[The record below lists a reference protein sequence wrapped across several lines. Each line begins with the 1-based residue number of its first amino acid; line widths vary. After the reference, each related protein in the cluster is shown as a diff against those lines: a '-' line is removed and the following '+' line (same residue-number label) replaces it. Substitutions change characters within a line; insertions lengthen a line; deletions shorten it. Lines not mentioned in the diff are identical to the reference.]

1 MSTYTQQKRAG
12 LGSLLGDIPNGIS
25 RRITLPKVS
34 LFGFIIVG
42 ALVAFEIFNYSTTEF
57 ALTDLL
63 GNLEFAGV
71 GWATILAL
79 AFCGMDFAGIARLFS
94 PQHVKEKPLE
104 LWYLLGA
111 WFLAAT
117 MNAMLTWWAISVSL
131 LQHEGLGN
139 EIINRETLLSSVP
152 IFVALLVWLI
162 RVLMIGTFTL
172 SGARL
177 ITSGPTEMKKRR
189 LFSGSVVHTHHKTGA
204 QGQAPISQKPTSE
217 TVSNDNGN
225 SNIRPAMTGRE

>member
-1 MSTYTQQKRAG
+1 MSTYTHQKRAG
-12 LGSLLGDIPNGIS
+12 LSSLFGDISSGIT
-25 RRITLPKVS
+25 RRITLPKIS
-34 LFGFIIVG
+34 LFGIIIVG

-57 ALTDLL
+57 ALADLL
-63 GNLEFAGV
+63 GSLEFAGV

-94 PQHVKEKPLE
+94 PQHSKEKPFE
-104 LWYLLGA
+104 IWYLLGA

-131 LQHEGLGN
+131 LQHPGLGN

-177 ITSGPTEMKKRR
+177 ITRVSTETKKRHQ
-189 LFSGSVVHTHHKTGA
+189 FSGSVAHTHHKTGA
-204 QGQAPISQKPTSE
+204 LGRAPINQKPTTE

-225 SNIRPAMTGRE
+225 SNIRPTMSGRE

>member
-1 MSTYTQQKRAG
+1 MSTYTHQKRTG
-12 LGSLLGDIPNGIS
+12 LISLWGDITNGIA
-25 RRITLPKVS
+25 RRFTLPKIS

-57 ALTDLL
+57 ALQDLL
-63 GNLEFAGV
+63 GSLEFAGV

-94 PQHVKEKPLE
+94 PQQNKENPLE
-104 LWYLLGA
+104 IWYLLGA

-131 LQHEGLGN
+131 LQHQGLGN
-139 EIINRETLLSSVP
+139 EIMNREALLSSVP
-152 IFVALLVWLI
+152 IFVAILVWLI

-172 SGARL
+172 SGTRL
-177 ITSGPTEMKKRR
+177 ITRVPNTRSMRNYPT
-189 LFSGSVVHTHHKTGA
+189 GTVVHTHRKTGS
-204 QGQAPISQKPTSE
+204 QGRSP
-217 TVSNDNGN
+217 VSRNPARDAVTNDNGN
-225 SNIRPAMTGRE
+225 MRRHDSGQV

>member
-1 MSTYTQQKRAG
+1 MSTYTHQKRAG
-12 LGSLLGDIPNGIS
+12 LSSLLGDITNGIA
-25 RRITLPKVS
+25 RRITLPKIS
-34 LFGFIIVG
+34 LFGIIIVG

-63 GNLEFAGV
+63 GSLEFAGV

-94 PQHVKEKPLE
+94 PQHASEKPLE
-104 LWYLLGA
+104 IWYLLGA

-131 LQHEGLGN
+131 LQHQGLGN

-172 SGARL
+172 SGTRL
-177 ITSGPTEMKKRR
+177 ITRGATESKKRHP
-189 LFSGSVVHTHHKTGA
+189 FSGTVVHTHQKTGA
-204 QGQAPISQKPTSE
+204 QGRAPISQKPTTE
-217 TVSNDNGN
+217 MESNDNGN
-225 SNIRPAMTGRE
+225 SSIRPTMTERE

>member
-1 MSTYTQQKRAG
+1 MSTYTHQKRAG
-12 LGSLLGDIPNGIS
+12 LGSLLGDISSGIE
-25 RRITLPKVS
+25 RRITLPKIS
-34 LFGFIIVG
+34 LFGIIIVG

-63 GNLEFAGV
+63 GSLEFAGV

-104 LWYLLGA
+104 IWYLLGA

-131 LQHEGLGN
+131 LQHEALGN

-162 RVLMIGTFTL
+162 RVLMIGAFTL

-177 ITSGPTEMKKRR
+177 ITRGSTESKKRDP
-189 LFSGSVVHTHHKTGA
+189 FSGTVVHTHQKTGSR
-204 QGQAPISQKPTSE
+204 GRAPIMQSPMNE

-225 SNIRPAMTGRE
+225 SNIQPKMTGRE